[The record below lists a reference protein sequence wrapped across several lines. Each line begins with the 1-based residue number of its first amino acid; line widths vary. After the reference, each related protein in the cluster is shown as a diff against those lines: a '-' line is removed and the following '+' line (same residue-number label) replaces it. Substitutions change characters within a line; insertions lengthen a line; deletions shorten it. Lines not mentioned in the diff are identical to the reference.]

1 MIKPAIEVAGFFVE
15 YAALLYVFFRW
26 HQSLLPGIQI
36 TERTMNFEN
45 RIFALERSLDRQ
57 RKITTGLLCLLF
69 AVLGMGAT
77 SVVKETV
84 EVTNGGFGRPLKV
97 VLVNGTSSGSPYYK
111 VE

>member
-1 MIKPAIEVAGFFVE
+1 
-15 YAALLYVFFRW
+15 
-26 HQSLLPGIQI
+26 
-36 TERTMNFEN
+36 MNFEN
-45 RIFALERSLDRQ
+45 RIFTLERSLDRQ

-84 EVTNGGFGRPLKV
+84 EITNGGFGRPLKV
-97 VLVNGTSSGSPYYK
+97 VLVNGTSSGSPHYK

>member
-1 MIKPAIEVAGFFVE
+1 
-15 YAALLYVFFRW
+15 
-26 HQSLLPGIQI
+26 
-36 TERTMNFEN
+36 MNFEN

-97 VLVNGTSSGSPYYK
+97 VLVNGTSSGSPHYK

>member
-1 MIKPAIEVAGFFVE
+1 MD
-15 YAALLYVFFRW
+15 
-26 HQSLLPGIQI
+26 
-36 TERTMNFEN
+36 FEN

-84 EVTNGGFGRPLKV
+84 EVTNGEFGRPLKV
-97 VLVNGTSSGSPYYK
+97 VLVNGISSGSPYYK

>member
-1 MIKPAIEVAGFFVE
+1 
-15 YAALLYVFFRW
+15 
-26 HQSLLPGIQI
+26 
-36 TERTMNFEN
+36 MNFEN

-69 AVLGMGAT
+69 AALGMGAT

-84 EVTNGGFGRPLKV
+84 EITNGGFGRPLKV

>member
-1 MIKPAIEVAGFFVE
+1 
-15 YAALLYVFFRW
+15 
-26 HQSLLPGIQI
+26 
-36 TERTMNFEN
+36 MNFEN

-84 EVTNGGFGRPLKV
+84 EVTNGEFGRALKV
-97 VLVNGTSSGSPYYK
+97 V
-111 VE
+111 

>member
-1 MIKPAIEVAGFFVE
+1 
-15 YAALLYVFFRW
+15 
-26 HQSLLPGIQI
+26 
-36 TERTMNFEN
+36 MNFEN

-97 VLVNGTSSGSPYYK
+97 VLVNGTSSGAPYYLSLIHI
-111 VE
+111 

>member
-1 MIKPAIEVAGFFVE
+1 
-15 YAALLYVFFRW
+15 
-26 HQSLLPGIQI
+26 
-36 TERTMNFEN
+36 MNFEN

-57 RKITTGLLCLLF
+57 RKITMGLLCLLF

-84 EVTNGGFGRPLKV
+84 EITNGGFGRPLKV
-97 VLVNGTSSGSPYYK
+97 VLVNGTSSGSPHYK

>member
-1 MIKPAIEVAGFFVE
+1 
-15 YAALLYVFFRW
+15 
-26 HQSLLPGIQI
+26 
-36 TERTMNFEN
+36 MNFEN

-69 AVLGMGAT
+69 AVLGLGAT

>member
-1 MIKPAIEVAGFFVE
+1 
-15 YAALLYVFFRW
+15 
-26 HQSLLPGIQI
+26 
-36 TERTMNFEN
+36 MNFEN

-97 VLVNGTSSGSPYYK
+97 VLINGTSSGSPYYK

>member
-1 MIKPAIEVAGFFVE
+1 
-15 YAALLYVFFRW
+15 
-26 HQSLLPGIQI
+26 
-36 TERTMNFEN
+36 MNFEN

-57 RKITTGLLCLLF
+57 RKITTALLCLLF

-84 EVTNGGFGRPLKV
+84 EVTNGGFGRPE
-97 VLVNGTSSGSPYYK
+97 SGVGQRDLFGRSLTTK

>member
-1 MIKPAIEVAGFFVE
+1 
-15 YAALLYVFFRW
+15 
-26 HQSLLPGIQI
+26 
-36 TERTMNFEN
+36 MNFEN